1 MSNWLAKGRPGD
13 HKTWIMD
20 ELIAGYRHFR
30 RHRYE
35 AEADR
40 YRKLGHEGQAPHT
53 LVIACCDSRTE
64 PAVVFDAGPGD
75 MFVIRN
81 IANLVPP
88 FEPGGEYHSTSAAI
102 EFAVSNLKV
111 KRVLIMGHASCG
123 GINAFLKGL
132 IDEKQKTG
140 FIGRWMS
147 LLNPAVGAVEAIPP
161 EDMAQRQ
168 KVMELASVRL
178 SLDNLMSFPFVE
190 ERVKD
195 GSLKVYG
202 GYFGIA
208 EGVLYLYDPVREG
221 FFPVAD
227 EE

>member
-1 MSNWLAKGRPGD
+1 
-13 HKTWIMD
+13 
-20 ELIAGYRHFR
+20 
-30 RHRYE
+30 
-35 AEADR
+35 
-40 YRKLGHEGQAPHT
+40 
-53 LVIACCDSRTE
+53 DSRTE
-64 PAVVFDAGPGD
+64 PAVVFDARPGD

-132 IDEKQKTG
+132 IDEKQKAG

-147 LLNPAVGAVEAIPP
+147 LLDPASAAVEAIPP

-178 SLDNLMSFPFVE
+178 SLDNLM
-190 ERVKD
+190 
-195 GSLKVYG
+195 
-202 GYFGIA
+202 
-208 EGVLYLYDPVREG
+208 
-221 FFPVAD
+221 
-227 EE
+227 

>member
-1 MSNWLAKGRPGD
+1 ARPCRPARRRAAPPSASASRRSPPASRTRHPPRCRILLRRPRALLSIQRTEAEWSRDINQLAGIFPHMSNWLAKGRPGD

-40 YRKLGHEGQAPHT
+40 YRKLGREGQAPHT

-111 KRVLIMGHASCG
+111 KRVLIM
-123 GINAFLKGL
+123 
-132 IDEKQKTG
+132 
-140 FIGRWMS
+140 
-147 LLNPAVGAVEAIPP
+147 
-161 EDMAQRQ
+161 
-168 KVMELASVRL
+168 
-178 SLDNLMSFPFVE
+178 
-190 ERVKD
+190 
-195 GSLKVYG
+195 
-202 GYFGIA
+202 
-208 EGVLYLYDPVREG
+208 
-221 FFPVAD
+221 
-227 EE
+227 